1 MKNYTLLL
9 LLSLLPIVFLSSCK
23 KINPKNLEETV
34 VVANRGGQSVSFV
47 DAKTDQVISTLTIPG
62 SEPMYVIYSPSQDKV
77 YVGDR
82 AQNQVHIIDPD
93 TKMVVGSISV
103 GNGVFHMWL
112 DGYGNTLWVNND
124 LDQTTS
130 VIDLATNT
138 VIQTIN
144 IGVRPHDVFVTE
156 DGTRAYVSTLEPEV
170 TSPDSVILY
179 DAKTYQ
185 RLGARAVGK
194 DPHLFHLQKRD
205 RLVVPNQS
213 GTIFILDGSSL
224 NLIQQITAPGA
235 HGIFSRRP
243 GNVYITN
250 ISGAELY
257 NLNGNSNQLIG
268 NPVATPVATPHN
280 AAVDALNKKLYITH
294 SGATA
299 DKLTVYDLNG
309 ANISLKTTLTL
320 GTNPFGIYYY
330 VR

>member
-1 MKNYTLLL
+1 MKNYNLLL
-9 LLSLLPIVFLSSCK
+9 LLCLLPIVFLSSCK

-34 VVANRGGQSVSFV
+34 VVANRGSQSVSFIN
-47 DAKTDQVISTLTIPG
+47 AKTDQVISTLTIPG
-62 SEPMYVIYSPSQDKV
+62 SEPMYVVYSTSTDKV

-82 AQNQVHIIDPD
+82 AQNKVHIIDPD
-93 TKMVVGSISV
+93 AKTVTGSISV
-103 GNGVFHMWL
+103 GNGVFHMWA

-124 LDQTTS
+124 IDQTTS
-130 VIDLATNT
+130 IIDLATNT
-138 VIQTIN
+138 VLQTIN
-144 IGVRPHDVFVTE
+144 IGVKPHDVFVTE
-156 DGTRAYVSTLEPEV
+156 DGTRAYVSTIEPEL

-185 RLGARAVGK
+185 RLAARAVGK
-194 DPHLFHLQKRD
+194 DPHLFHLKKRN

-213 GTIFILDGSSL
+213 GTIFVLDGNSL
-224 NLIQQITAPGA
+224 NPIQQITAPGA
-235 HGIFSRRP
+235 HGIFSRKP

-257 NLNGNSNQLIG
+257 NLNGNSNQLLG
-268 NPVATPVATPHN
+268 SPTTTPVAIPHN
-280 AAVDALNKKLYITH
+280 ATVNALNKKLYVTH
-294 SGATA
+294 SGAAA

-309 ANISLKTTLTL
+309 ANITLKTTLTL